1 MFRNDSEPLWLSATD
16 AAPLSPLPRED
27 IVSAIRRSC
36 LEKGWDLGELARR
49 ARVSRTTLH
58 HLLSG
63 ATQRPHLSTLS
74 RIAGALGLPLDPDA
88 AGGTTAGHSPGA
100 VALRAGTGNASLIQ
114 SNVRFDRATNP
125 AVEELR
131 HTSPDLFAEWSREEW
146 DELYSTFG
154 VGGNLTPEGAADC
167 AQAIN
172 DRRETTRQL
181 HLVLETH
188 LANVARRMIETLYE
202 MVRPRSAGMNGV
214 ESPVARVSR
223 PVGADP
229 SDSLKA

>member
-16 AAPLSPLPRED
+16 AARLSPLPRED

-74 RIAGALGLPLDPDA
+74 RIAAALGVELDPDA
-88 AGGTTAGHSPGA
+88 TGRTPAGQSPGGGA
-100 VALRAGTGNASLIQ
+100 PRAGMGNTPLLKSDA
-114 SNVRFDRATNP
+114 RFDRATNP
-125 AVEELR
+125 AIEELL
-131 HTSPDLFAEWSREEW
+131 HTTPGLFSEWSHEEW

-154 VGGNLTPEGAADC
+154 VGGNLTPDGAADC

-181 HLVLETH
+181 HLILETH
-188 LANVARRMIETLYE
+188 LADVARRMIETLYE
-202 MVRPRSAGMNGV
+202 MVRPYSAGLDAV
-214 ESPVARVSR
+214 ESPAARVSG
-223 PVGADP
+223 PVRMDP
-229 SDSLKA
+229 VEQLKA